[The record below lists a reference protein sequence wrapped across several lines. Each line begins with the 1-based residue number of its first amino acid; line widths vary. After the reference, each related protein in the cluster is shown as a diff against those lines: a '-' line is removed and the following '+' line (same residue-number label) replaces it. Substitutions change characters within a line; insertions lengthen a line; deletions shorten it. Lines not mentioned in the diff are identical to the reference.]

1 MFVPYRRNA
10 VIPPQIVMPNVEYR
24 EPTRRTFERTPNEN
38 RWVLAC
44 FTVLL
49 LAYVSTIPHTLTD
62 ADAGEF
68 LVIAKTGGIA
78 HPPGYPLFTLV
89 GQALALGDR
98 WLPLVTLVAG
108 FSSLCAAAAGALL
121 VRALA
126 PLIDA
131 RATALAVLLAFL
143 TPEVW
148 RQANAAEP
156 FALNLLLA
164 SVVLMAS
171 IRLLTT
177 PLDTSIRS
185 LVPPTAFL
193 GFAFGLGFANH
204 HTLALLA
211 PLPVA
216 CLIRWRNHR
225 AVVARAM
232 GLAVLAFFL
241 GATPLFTLLLANK
254 SAPLVY
260 GDWDTGRLLR
270 HVLRLDYG
278 TLQLSA
284 VHSAYGEN
292 LWHFARGF
300 PKHTAFIGP
309 ILLVIGVA
317 RARTWGMLPWVAL
330 LASTAFSGPVFLAL
344 MNIPSNEEP
353 VIVARFFAL
362 PMVMCIPWLAVGIS
376 SISAALPRKFSRI
389 FVLSAGVLLLGHAIV
404 SRDVSN
410 RADEHVYEMHV
421 RQVLAIA
428 ARPTVQVLVSASDLE
443 DYGLAYGQHVLGLA
457 PHAPVVMLGLFHGP
471 WYRARLATQLGL
483 STKPSETGFVS
494 LLESLNTRV
503 PLFIVDA
510 PEFPRPALF
519 ARARPLGG
527 LLVVIPEGATM
538 PTSLELYTSN
548 SDVLNELSVIPS
560 PDRRTPLSGWEQ
572 RLLQQHRDRWR
583 EVCGSLRE
591 ARHLAEAAACVTRGQ
606 AFDEAMQRLGT
617 TQW

>member
-1 MFVPYRRNA
+1 MFAPHRRKA
-10 VIPPQIVMPNVEYR
+10 VVPPQIVMPNVESR
-24 EPTRRTFERTPNEN
+24 EPTRRTFERTPDAN

-49 LAYVSTIPHTLTD
+49 IAYVSTIPHTLTD

-68 LVIAKTGGIA
+68 LVIAKAGGIA

-98 WLPLVTLVAG
+98 WLPLVSLVAG
-108 FSSLCAAAAGALL
+108 FSSVCAAAAGALL

-164 SVVLMAS
+164 SVVLTAS
-171 IRLLTT
+171 IRLLTV
-177 PLDTSIRS
+177 PLNTTIRS
-185 LVPPTAFL
+185 LLPTTALL
-193 GFAFGLGFANH
+193 GFAFGLGFVNH

-216 CLIRWRNHR
+216 CIIRWRDHR
-225 AVVARAM
+225 AVVTRAL
-232 GLAVLAFFL
+232 GIALLAFGL
-241 GATPLFTLLLANK
+241 GATPLLALLLANK

-260 GDWDTGRLLR
+260 GDWDTSRLLR

-278 TLQLSA
+278 TVQLSA
-284 VHSAYGEN
+284 VHSAYGAN
-292 LWHFARGF
+292 LWHFTRGF

-309 ILLVIGVA
+309 ILLVIGIV
-317 RARTWGMLPWVAL
+317 RARGWGVLLWVAL
-330 LASTAFSGPVFLAL
+330 LLSAVCAGPVFLAI
-344 MNIPSNEEP
+344 MNIPPNEEP

-362 PMVMCIPWLAVGIS
+362 PFLMCVPWFAVAISGIS
-376 SISAALPRKFSRI
+376 AKLPRTFARI
-389 FVLSAGVLLLGHAIV
+389 FVLGFCILLLGHAIV

-410 RADEHVYEMHV
+410 RADEYVYEMHV
-421 RQVLAIA
+421 RQMLAIA
-428 ARPTVQVLVSASDLE
+428 GRPAVQVLVSASDLE

-457 PHAPVVMLGLFHGP
+457 PHATVVMLGPFHGP

-483 STKPSETGFVS
+483 STTIPETGFVS
-494 LLESLNTRV
+494 LLESLSTSI
-503 PLFIVDA
+503 PLFVVDA

-527 LLVVIPEGATM
+527 LLVVIPSGATM
-538 PTSLELYTSN
+538 PTWLELYASN
-548 SDVLNELSVIPS
+548 SDVLDELTVIPS
-560 PDRRTPLSGWEQ
+560 PHRRTPLSGWEL

-583 EVCGSLRE
+583 AVCVGLRE
-591 ARHLAEAAACVTRGQ
+591 ERLLADAAACVMRGH
-606 AFDEAMQRLGT
+606 AFDEAMHRLGT